1 LPAVVTVTTGGFV
14 VVVGFDGD
22 VLGAAG
28 RGVAVGVAAGGGGA
42 AALTGRKELLLS
54 KEFKSAICRGV
65 HGKALVYS
73 IPLGGSTCRKYRK
86 SA

>member
-1 LPAVVTVTTGGFV
+1 VIVTTRGFV
-14 VVVGFDGD
+14 VAGG
-22 VLGAAG
+22 LGGADPDTAG